1 LTIFGKV
8 LFMEVQM
15 IGIVFEVYDDWD
27 YLWSLCNIEEHLK
40 IKTGKEKNLVKF
52 IMHLEDICYYD
63 IKLELSWQW
72 SYGAKIDDWDYLWS
86 IWLGLFLM
94 YMMIEFVFNV
104 YDDWDCS

>member
-27 YLWSLCNIEEHLK
+27 YLWS
-40 IKTGKEKNLVKF
+40 
-52 IMHLEDICYYD
+52 
-63 IKLELSWQW
+63 
-72 SYGAKIDDWDYLWS
+72 

-94 YMMIEFVFNV
+94 YMMIGFVFNV